1 MSKTVEVSREVI
13 NRTLLRRLPT
23 GLVLMGTALGLNVL
37 GAIAPPTPQA
47 NRLLP
52 LGATQALA
60 QDAEE
65 QISIRVYED
74 ASPAVVSIGAGNGS
88 GSGTIIRSDGLILT
102 NAHVLR
108 DNRTVRVQLADG
120 REFTG
125 EVIGYGDNGLDLA
138 AIQLQ
143 DAPNDLPTLPIAPS
157 GAVRVGQR
165 AFAIGNPFG
174 LQGTLTVGIV
184 SRLDTNRGLIQ
195 TDAAINP
202 GNSGGPLLNS
212 NGQLIGV
219 NTAIYSIGGSSGSIG
234 IGFAITRDQVQSFIQ
249 AVESGAAP
257 TTATRPQGEGRPP
270 RPIAMDGNPV
280 SGEIDSESSVLDYD
294 NSYYNRYTFEGQA
307 GDEVVIDMM
316 SDSLNPYLILL
327 SPQGRSLA
335 QDNNSGQDNNA
346 RLMIT
351 LPDSG
356 IYTIFANTFRAGDQ
370 GTYQLRLSRRD
381 APTVAA
387 LPDVILQE
395 QGQLGPGSNTL
406 NDGSYYNEYRFS
418 GQAGQQISV
427 QMVGSFEPFVMVLDA
442 NDNLLARRRGQ
453 GPSQSAEIVLTLPR
467 NGTYRIIAN
476 AFHPGEGGRY
486 EVTVR

>member
-1 MSKTVEVSREVI
+1 M

-37 GAIAPPTPQA
+37 GAIAPSAPQA
-47 NRLLP
+47 NRLVP
-52 LGATQALA
+52 LAATHALA
-60 QDAEE
+60 QDADE
-65 QISIRVYED
+65 QISIRVYEE
-74 ASPAVVSIGAGNGS
+74 ASPAVVSIGSGNGS

-108 DNRTVRVQLADG
+108 DNGTVRVQLADG

-125 EVIGYGDNGLDLA
+125 EVIGYGDDGLDLA

-219 NTAIYSIGGSSGSIG
+219 NTAIYSVGGSSGSIG
-234 IGFAITRDQVQSFIQ
+234 IGFAITRDQVQTFVQ
-249 AVESGAAP
+249 AVESGTAP

-270 RPIAMDGNPV
+270 QPIAVDGNPV
-280 SGEIDSESSVLDYD
+280 SGEIDSDSSVLEYD
-294 NSYYNRYTFEGQA
+294 NSYYNRYTFDGQA
-307 GDEVVIDMM
+307 GDEVIIDMM

-335 QDNNSGQDNNA
+335 QDNNSGQNNNA

-356 IYTIFANTFRAGDQ
+356 TYTIFANTFQAGDR
-370 GTYQLRLSRRD
+370 GAYQLRLSRSD
-381 APTVAA
+381 SSSVAA
-387 LPDVILQE
+387 SPNDPPSVSAAPSVILRE
-395 QGQLGPGSNTL
+395 RGQLGPGSNTL
-406 NDGSYYNEYRFS
+406 RDGSYYNEYQFS
-418 GQAGQQISV
+418 GQAGQEV
-427 QMVGSFEPFVMVLDA
+427 TVRMVGSFEPFLVVFDA
-442 NDNLLARRRGQ
+442 DNNPIAQDRGD
-453 GPSQSAEIVLTLPR
+453 GTSEPAEVVLTLPR
-467 NGTYRIIAN
+467 SGTYRIIAN
-476 AFHPGEGGRY
+476 AYYPGEGGRY
-486 EVTVR
+486 EVIVH

>member
-1 MSKTVEVSREVI
+1 MVEVSREVM
-13 NRTLLRRLPT
+13 NRILLRRLPT

-37 GAIAPPTPQA
+37 GAIAPSTPQV
-47 NRLLP
+47 NRLVP
-52 LGATQALA
+52 LAATHALA

-65 QISIRVYED
+65 QISIRIYEE
-74 ASPAVVSIGAGNGS
+74 ASPAVVSIGSGDGS
-88 GSGTIIRSDGLILT
+88 GSGTLIRSDGLILT

-108 DNRTVRVQLADG
+108 DNSTVRVQLADG

-125 EVIGYGDNGLDLA
+125 DVIGYGDDGLDLA

-219 NTAIYSIGGSSGSIG
+219 NTAIYSLGGSSGSIG
-234 IGFAITRDQVQSFIQ
+234 IGFAITRDQVQSFVQ
-249 AVESGAAP
+249 AVESGNAP
-257 TTATRPQGEGRPP
+257 TTATQPQGVGRPP
-270 RPIAMDGNPV
+270 RPIAINGDPI
-280 SGEIDSESSVLDYD
+280 SGEIDGESSVLEYD
-294 NSYYNRYTFEGQA
+294 NSLYNRYTFDGQV
-307 GDEVVIDMM
+307 GDEVVIDMT

-335 QDNNSGQDNNA
+335 QDNNSGQNDNA
-346 RLMIT
+346 RLMVT
-351 LPDSG
+351 LPERG
-356 IYTIFANTFRAGDQ
+356 TYTILANTFQAGER
-370 GTYQLRLSRRD
+370 GTYQLRLSRSSD
-381 APTVAA
+381 SPAVAVS
-387 LPDVILQE
+387 PNVILQE
-395 QGQLGPGSNTL
+395 RGQLGPGSNTL
-406 NDGSYYNEYRFS
+406 QDGSYYNEYRFS
-418 GQAGQQISV
+418 GQAGQEV
-427 QMVGSFEPFVMVLDA
+427 TVRMVGSFEPFLVVFDA
-442 NDNLLARRRGQ
+442 DDNPIAQNRGD
-453 GPSQSAEIVLTLPR
+453 GTAEPAEVVLTLPHS
-467 NGTYRIIAN
+467 GTYRIIAN
-476 AFHPGEGGRY
+476 AYYPGEGGSY
-486 EVTVR
+486 EVIVR